1 MVKFLKKYW
10 KNIFS
15 ILWWI
20 FYLNIGRTLL
30 TGEGWGKD
38 GESAIRGVLL
48 IIYPLTLFHLNSAIK
63 TGDLFYLK
71 KEQEA
76 SLTEAQI
83 TFVSLTTLASGLTF
97 IFLNIMHLI
106 AYLLW
111 IYMQVSK
118 WKAN

>member
-1 MVKFLKKYW
+1 MQKFLKKYW

-48 IIYPLTLFHLNSAIK
+48 ILYPLTLFHLNSAIK

-71 KEQEA
+71 KEHEA
-76 SLTEAQI
+76 ALTEAQI
-83 TFVSLTTLASGLTF
+83 TFFQLTTLVSGLTF
-97 IFLNIMHLI
+97 IFINAIGVVVSLI
-106 AYLLW
+106 W
-111 IYMQVSK
+111 VYMQLSK
-118 WKAN
+118 

>member
-1 MVKFLKKYW
+1 MQKFLKKYW

-38 GESAIRGVLL
+38 GESTIRGVLL
-48 IIYPLTLFHLNSAIK
+48 ILYPITLFHLNSAIK
-63 TGDLFYLK
+63 TGELFLLK

-76 SLTEAQI
+76 TLTEAQI
-83 TFVSLTTLASGLTF
+83 TFFNLTTVVSGFAFMFINAIGVVVSL
-97 IFLNIMHLI
+97 
-106 AYLLW
+106 LW
-111 IYMQVSK
+111 VYMQLSK
-118 WKAN
+118 

>member
-10 KNIFS
+10 KNILG

-20 FYLNIGRTLL
+20 FYLNSGRYLL

-48 IIYPLTLFHLNSAIK
+48 ILYPLTLFHLNSAIK
-63 TGDLFYLK
+63 TGELFLLK

-76 SLTEAQI
+76 SLTEAQK
-83 TFVSLTTLASGLTF
+83 TFFSLTTLVSGLTF

-111 IYMQVSK
+111 VYLQVNR
-118 WKAN
+118 WNAN

>member
-1 MVKFLKKYW
+1 MLKFLKKYW

-48 IIYPLTLFHLNSAIK
+48 ILYPLTLFHLNSAIK

-76 SLTEAQI
+76 SLTEAQK
-83 TFVSLTTLASGLTF
+83 TFFSLTTLVSGLTF

-111 IYMQVSK
+111 VYLQVNR
-118 WKAN
+118 WNAN

>member
-10 KNIFS
+10 KNILG

-20 FYLNIGRTLL
+20 FYLNSGRYLL

-48 IIYPLTLFHLNSAIK
+48 ILYPLTLFHLNSILK
-63 TGDLFYLK
+63 TGEFFYGN

-76 SLTEAQI
+76 SLTSAQI
-83 TFVSLTTLASGLTF
+83 TFFSITTLASGLAF
-97 IFLNIMHLI
+97 IFLNIIHLI
-106 AYLLW
+106 
-111 IYMQVSK
+111 VSLV
-118 WKAN
+118 WVYQSVN

>member
-10 KNIFS
+10 KNILG

-38 GESAIRGVLL
+38 GESTIRGALL
-48 IIYPLTLFHLNSAIK
+48 ILYPLTLFHLNSILK
-63 TGDLFYLK
+63 TGEFFYLN

-76 SLTEAQI
+76 SLTSAQI
-83 TFVSLTTLASGLTF
+83 TFVSLTTLASGLAF
-97 IFLNIMHLI
+97 IFLNMVHGFVFLGWVYYAI
-106 AYLLW
+106 
-111 IYMQVSK
+111 K
-118 WKAN
+118 

>member
-10 KNIFS
+10 KNILG

-20 FYLNIGRTLL
+20 FYLNSGRYLL

-48 IIYPLTLFHLNSAIK
+48 ILYPLTLFHLNSILK
-63 TGDLFYLK
+63 TGNFFYAN

-76 SLTEAQI
+76 SLTSAQI
-83 TFVSLTTLASGLTF
+83 TFFTLTTLASAIAF
-97 IFLNIMHLI
+97 ILLNMVQGFFSIG
-106 AYLLW
+106 W
-111 IYMQVSK
+111 IYQLL
-118 WKAN
+118 N

>member
-10 KNIFS
+10 KNILV

-38 GESAIRGVLL
+38 GESTIRGALL
-48 IIYPLTLFHLNSAIK
+48 ILYPLTLFHLNSILK
-63 TGDLFYLK
+63 TGEFFYLN

-76 SLTEAQI
+76 SLTSAQI
-83 TFVSLTTLASGLTF
+83 TFFSLTTLASAIAFVLLNMVQGF
-97 IFLNIMHLI
+97 ISIG
-106 AYLLW
+106 W
-111 IYMQVSK
+111 IYQLL
-118 WKAN
+118 N